1 MNSEPFAQHQ
11 FILEA
16 VDRER
21 LCPVLQS
28 IFKVT
33 DLNTLQAIL
42 EDEAAD
48 DPELLATYSLEAD
61 ELNAIKE
68 QFHVGFQPELHGRP
82 NIDISLFKRSHNG
95 VSPLPYLA
103 HSCQLDEGE

>member
-1 MNSEPFAQHQ
+1 MNNAPLPPHQ

-33 DLNTLQAIL
+33 DLNALQAIL
-42 EDEAAD
+42 GNEAAD
-48 DPELLATYSLEAD
+48 DPELLATYWLEAS
-61 ELNAIKE
+61 ELDAINE
-68 QFHVGFQPELHGRP
+68 QFHVRFQPELLESERE
-82 NIDISLFKRSHNG
+82 IVR
-95 VSPLPYLA
+95 
-103 HSCQLDEGE
+103 

>member
-1 MNSEPFAQHQ
+1 MNNGPLTPHQ

-33 DLNTLQAIL
+33 DLNALQAIL
-42 EDEAAD
+42 GDEAAD
-48 DPELLATYSLEAD
+48 DRARS
-61 ELNAIKE
+61 
-68 QFHVGFQPELHGRP
+68 RP
-82 NIDISLFKRSHNG
+82 TGLRPMS
-95 VSPLPYLA
+95 
-103 HSCQLDEGE
+103 